1 MKKFALFVVLASM
14 MAGATAVQAKETPA
28 SSALKVLV
36 GVPAPEIASTV
47 VKVVKETPKAS
58 RPPVVDAL
66 VRRVAKTHPSMLR
79 SVVAAISKADAS
91 MASVA
96 ASAAVRVSPGMVR
109 ELVVSAC
116 EAAPSKAGE
125 IIALCSRVSVVSRG
139 ALAEMVAE
147 SNPSLNATVLAQ
159 DANSV
164 RVTVAGA
171 AAPSGGFI
179 FFPQPSGEV
188 IGYTILGEEI
198 IGDPAPVTTETG
210 SDTGRDPG
218 YAGAGS

>member
-1 MKKFALFVVLASM
+1 MKKFAVFVVLASM
-14 MAGATAVQAKETPA
+14 VAGATAVQAKETPA

-36 GVPAPEIASTV
+36 GVPAPEIASTI

-79 SVVAAISKADAS
+79 SVVSAIAKADAT

-96 ASAAVRVSPGMVR
+96 AAAAVRVSPGSVR
-109 ELVVSAC
+109 EVVVSAC
-116 EAAPSKAGE
+116 EAAPAKAGE
-125 IIALCSRVSVVSRG
+125 IIALCSRVSVVGRG
-139 ALAEMVAE
+139 ALAEMVAQA
-147 SNPSLNATVLAQ
+147 NPALNAAVLAQ
-159 DANSV
+159 DANSI

-188 IGYTILGEEI
+188 IGYTILGDEI
-198 IGDPAPVTTETG
+198 VGDPTGTSTT
-210 SDTGRDPG
+210 DTFDTDRDPN
-218 YAGAGS
+218 YSAAGS

>member
-47 VKVVKETPKAS
+47 VKVVNQTPKAS

-66 VRRVAKTHPSMLR
+66 VRRVAKTHPAMLR
-79 SVVAAISKADAS
+79 SVVAAIAKADAS

-96 ASAAVRVSPGMVR
+96 ASAAVRVKPSSVR
-109 ELVVSAC
+109 EIVLTAC
-116 EAAPSKAGE
+116 EAAPAKAGE

-139 ALAEMVAE
+139 AMAEMVAE
-147 SNPSLNATVLAQ
+147 ANPSLNATVLAQ

-164 RVTVAGA
+164 RVTITGA
-171 AAPSGGFI
+171 ATPSGGFI

-188 IGYTILGEEI
+188 IGYTILGDEI
-198 IGDPAPVTTETG
+198 IGDPTSSVTT
-210 SDTGRDPG
+210 DTFDTDRDPN
-218 YAGAGS
+218 YSSAGS

>member
-1 MKKFALFVVLASM
+1 
-14 MAGATAVQAKETPA
+14 
-28 SSALKVLV
+28 
-36 GVPAPEIASTV
+36 
-47 VKVVKETPKAS
+47 
-58 RPPVVDAL
+58 
-66 VRRVAKTHPSMLR
+66 
-79 SVVAAISKADAS
+79 
-91 MASVA
+91 
-96 ASAAVRVSPGMVR
+96 
-109 ELVVSAC
+109 
-116 EAAPSKAGE
+116 
-125 IIALCSRVSVVSRG
+125 
-139 ALAEMVAE
+139 MVAE